1 MKPVFETTGTC
12 LNIKLP
18 QELDHPASELIRR
31 ESDRIMGK
39 IYIRTI
45 CFDFGDTEFM
55 DSSGVGLIMGRY
67 RALGMRSGCM
77 KACHVSGYI
86 EKLFETVR
94 SEQISGSGKNRAGN
108 TDGREERIMENSN
121 EATIIFD
128 SRPENEGLAR
138 VTAAAFCTQLNP
150 LLRK

>member
-18 QELDHPASELIRR
+18 H
-31 ESDRIMGK
+31 RIMGK

-86 EKLFETVR
+86 EKLLRLSGVSRFLEVEKTEPETQMEGR
-94 SEQISGSGKNRAGN
+94 S
-108 TDGREERIMENSN
+108 
-121 EATIIFD
+121 
-128 SRPENEGLAR
+128 
-138 VTAAAFCTQLNP
+138 V
-150 LLRK
+150 

>member
-55 DSSGVGLIMGRY
+55 DS
-67 RALGMRSGCM
+67 GCM

-86 EKLFETVR
+86 EKLLRLSGVSRFLEVEKTEPETQMEGR
-94 SEQISGSGKNRAGN
+94 S
-108 TDGREERIMENSN
+108 
-121 EATIIFD
+121 
-128 SRPENEGLAR
+128 
-138 VTAAAFCTQLNP
+138 V
-150 LLRK
+150 